1 MRKLVGCASKGPR
14 AAAVV
19 ALTLAWCALG
29 VRGFAAEEA
38 SKPPPGRIGEE
49 ISRFGKEGIGPTQM
63 TRVESVAVDPEG
75 FIYVADWELGR
86 VQRFSPEG
94 KLERLVYVEPERIDA
109 IAYERNGGVLF
120 VVGRYRMFRYDAKAL
135 KPLGEV
141 DRAGNGDYLTVAPR
155 PGGGVIA
162 VLEAPNHSD
171 DIALLDKEG
180 KVERIFHGAIDKVAE
195 YMVRSPFVTMD
206 DQGFFYVA
214 DEGNHAIFK
223 FSPEGRYINRFGY
236 AGHPPGDSE
245 TDFQGLAVDRQGQLW
260 VSGWSTLNLVTPDGR
275 PRQVYEMSAYGL
287 AVNDKDEL
295 YVADWK
301 QVRRYAAA
309 KALSAEKKP

>member
-1 MRKLVGCASKGPR
+1 MRKLVGCASKGSR
-14 AAAVV
+14 AAVIAV
-19 ALTLAWCALG
+19 LAIAAGCVLCG
-29 VRGFAAEEA
+29 RGFAAEEA
-38 SKPPPGRIGEE
+38 PKPPPGRLGEE
-49 ISRFGKEGIGPTQM
+49 VLRFGKEGIGPSQM

-75 FIYVADWELGR
+75 FIYVGDWELAR

-94 KLERLVYVEPERIDA
+94 KLERLVYVESDRIES
-109 IAYERNGGVLF
+109 IAYERSGVLF
-120 VVGRYRMFRYDAKAL
+120 VVGLYHMFRYDAKTL

-141 DRAGNGDYLTVAPR
+141 ERPGNGNYLAVAPR

-162 VLEAPNHSD
+162 VLQAPNHSD

-206 DQGFFYVA
+206 GQGFFYVA

-275 PRQVYEMSAYGL
+275 PRQAYEMSAYGL
-287 AVNDKDEL
+287 AVNDKNEL
-295 YVADWK
+295 YVADWT